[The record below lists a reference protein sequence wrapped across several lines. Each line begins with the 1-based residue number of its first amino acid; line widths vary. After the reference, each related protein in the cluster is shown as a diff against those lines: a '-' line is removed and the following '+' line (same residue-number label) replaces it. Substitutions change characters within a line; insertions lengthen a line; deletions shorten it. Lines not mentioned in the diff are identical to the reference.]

1 MWILVGIACW
11 FQADI
16 DSVSLLLFQF
26 FNDEITQLFVS
37 LFNLLVQNHHMEVAF
52 CFTWKRSEMRK
63 FSVNQLVRLLI
74 QNNDIDASPY
84 SISRCAVSK
93 RFFKLSGVSVL
104 RSIKRRFSSSID
116 GGITKTNTGFK
127 SDARTCF
134 TPSISMSR
142 THTLPTFWTF
152 RTACLLQV
160 A

>member
-1 MWILVGIACW
+1 MWILVGFTCW

-16 DSVSLLLFQF
+16 DPVSLLLFQF

-37 LFNLLVQNHHMEVAF
+37 LFNLLVQNHHMEIALGF
-52 CFTWKRSEMRK
+52 AWKWSKIRK
-63 FSVNQLVRLLI
+63 FLVSQSI
-74 QNNDIDASPY
+74 ENTDVDALPY

-104 RSIKRRFSSSID
+104 RSIKRRFSSSMD

-134 TPSISMSR
+134 TPSISISR
-142 THTLPTFWTF
+142 THTLPAFWTF
-152 RTACLLQV
+152 RTACLL
-160 A
+160 